1 MEELMNHLQQN
12 CYDVVILSDAN
23 ALFIEWF
30 FCNRKLNVKKIY
42 SNPAEFDEGGKLIL
56 HQFHHQTSCNQ
67 CPVNL
72 CKGAVIKEHIESM
85 RKAGTLYSTV
95 CYTGDGENDFCPSLR
110 LTEND
115 YVFPRATFPLEQ
127 MLKSKMSEVKAQ
139 VVPWKSATV
148 IKQKLQS
155 LATQ

>member
-1 MEELMNHLQQN
+1 MPYSLISYAQFILELKQKLCLFN
-12 CYDVVILSDAN
+12 CCNVSLGKECLSS
-23 ALFIEWF
+23 L
-30 FCNRKLNVKKIY
+30 
-42 SNPAEFDEGGKLIL
+42 S
-56 HQFHHQTSCNQ
+56 
-67 CPVNL
+67 
-72 CKGAVIKEHIESM
+72 GAVIKDHIESM

-127 MLKSKMSEVKAQ
+127 MLKSRMSEVKAQ